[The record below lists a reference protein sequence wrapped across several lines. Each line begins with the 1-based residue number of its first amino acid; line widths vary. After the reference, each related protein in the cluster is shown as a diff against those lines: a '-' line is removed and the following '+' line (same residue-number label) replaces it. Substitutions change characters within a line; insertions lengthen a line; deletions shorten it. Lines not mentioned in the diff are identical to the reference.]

1 MDYNGKHAILD
12 AWLLGWPGDS
22 AVLEHCEAAIAES
35 GMTVVCSTVKRF
47 EPHGV
52 TAVWI
57 LAESH
62 FTVHTYPEHGY
73 LSADCYTCG
82 TEGDPEAAMAALRR
96 LLPVARAE
104 GGLMPRGVMPACTAG
119 AGLEAHLHK
128 PAEGRAPAAGRSSDA

>member
-1 MDYNGKHAILD
+1 MDYRGKHAILD
-12 AWLLGWPGDS
+12 AWLAEWPGDS

-47 EPHGV
+47 DPHGV

-57 LAESH
+57 LSESH

-82 TEGDPEAAMAALRR
+82 TEGDPEAAMTALRR
-96 LLPVARAE
+96 LLPVERCE

-119 AGLEAHLHK
+119 EAPGALPHK
-128 PAEGRAPAAGRSSDA
+128 PAEGCARAAGRSPGA